1 MTVVPSLAPDNE
13 PVADS
18 DEHSEHPRRHLR
30 QGKGRM
36 EAISDGVFAVAM
48 TLLVLDLAIPFAS
61 GSRDLIGALAD
72 EWPGYLGFLV
82 SFATIGAIWL
92 GHNTMTEYLDH
103 VDPAILRLNL
113 LLLFFVCLLPFATG
127 LLAEFFKTDGAERV
141 ASVTYGIMLLLC
153 SVLLSAVWRYAVGAK
168 LVSPDLDDDE
178 ISLLTTR
185 LTPGLG
191 GYALLIVLGAFFP
204 KVSIFGYLAVA
215 VFLLLPFRPTLSRRA
230 VRERRSRRRSA
241 G

>member
-1 MTVVPSLAPDNE
+1 MADQGEQPAPS
-13 PVADS
+13 
-18 DEHSEHPRRHLR
+18 HRRLK

-48 TLLVLDLAIPFAS
+48 TLLVLDLAIPLAAQK
-61 GSRDLIGALAD
+61 DLVGALLH

-82 SFATIGAIWL
+82 SFATIGTIWL
-92 GHNTMTEYLDH
+92 GHNTMTEYLER
-103 VDPAILRLNL
+103 VDPVLLRLNL

-127 LLAEFFKTDGAERV
+127 LLGEFRDAEGAERV

-153 SVLLSAVWRYAVGAK
+153 SVLLSVLWRYAVRAK
-168 LVSPDLDDDE
+168 LVAPDLADDE

-191 GYALLIVLGAFFP
+191 GYVVLIVLGLFFP
-204 KVSIFGYLAVA
+204 KISVFGYLLVA
-215 VFLLLPFRPTLSRRA
+215 VFLLLPLRPRMPRRGGRA
-230 VRERRSRRRSA
+230 HPSTHAR

>member
-1 MTVVPSLAPDNE
+1 VV
-13 PVADS
+13 DS

-48 TLLVLDLAIPFAS
+48 TLLVLDLAIPFTRGS
-61 GSRDLIGALAD
+61 GDLAGALVD

-103 VDPAILRLNL
+103 VNPVMLRLNL

-127 LLAEFFKTDGAERV
+127 LLAEFINTERAERV
-141 ASVTYGIMLLLC
+141 ASVVYGIMLLLC
-153 SVLLSAVWRYAVGAK
+153 SVLLSAVWRYAVHAK
-168 LVSPDLDDDE
+168 LVAPDLDDDE
-178 ISLLTTR
+178 ISLLTSR

-191 GYALLIVLGAFFP
+191 VYVLLIVIGLFFP
-204 KVSIFGYLAVA
+204 KVSVFGYLAVA

-230 VRERRSRRRSA
+230 VRERRAARRRRA